1 MKENKQAAMVALLGL
16 AATGAVVYAT
26 RKWWM
31 PKVKETVSKYH
42 YADEEEETIEIPALN
57 PRMQIADNINIDEQ
71 MLEDIE
77 AKVREFFKAVVQKT
91 KGECVMNPLIV
102 CSSSKEQPQ
111 VEIPQTEEVEEHLD
125 TVIAEGERIFAHTAQ
140 YHGTKLVF

>member
-1 MKENKQAAMVALLGL
+1 MKENKQAALVALLGL

-26 RKWWM
+26 RKWWL

-42 YADEEEETIEIPALN
+42 FADEEETIEIPALN
-57 PRMQIADNINIDEQ
+57 PRMQIADDVKVDAAT
-71 MLEDIE
+71 LEDLDQ
-77 AKVREFFKAVVQKT
+77 KVREFFKTVVQKT
-91 KGECVMNPLIV
+91 KGECLIDPLIV
-102 CSSSKEQPQ
+102 CTSSYEAPQ

-125 TVIAEGERIFAHTAQ
+125 TVIAEGERIFAHTAK